1 MISSPEEGRRRSALG
16 KWFRSGTTILVFAFL
31 IRLVTCWQVLHSIP
45 LPHFWRGAE
54 QGAIASSILRQHVF
68 ASPYDQ
74 GQLTAWI
81 APIYPCVV
89 APVFGALGAYS
100 LASTNVLVG
109 LNVLFSALT
118 SLVIYAIGKRMFG
131 VNGGATAGWLWTF
144 CLPDAVMPLLI
155 WDTCLSAL
163 LLSTGFLVSLPLQ
176 TSKSYRQWGWVGL
189 FWGVTC
195 LVNPALISPV
205 PFLWALFWFGE
216 WRRGRNLWRQA
227 TLSAVLFL
235 AVLSP
240 WLVRNYRVFH
250 TPIFVR
256 SNFGA
261 ELYFGNLGFE
271 SHPLGSTMEYQNL
284 GELPYVAQKQH
295 AVLEYI
301 RNNFWEFSANSLHRA
316 GSFWIVPQISQMYW
330 LSISLLSFTGLGL
343 AIWERKREA
352 PPFLV
357 VMVFYPLVYYVT
369 YVFPKYRH
377 PIEPL
382 MFVLAAYPLVLL
394 ARFSRLRIWGG
405 RPNTARTTSN
415 TEIVSGPQSGGSG
428 SPH

>member
-1 MISSPEEGRRRSALG
+1 
-16 KWFRSGTTILVFAFL
+16 
-31 IRLVTCWQVLHSIP
+31 
-45 LPHFWRGAE
+45 
-54 QGAIASSILRQHVF
+54 
-68 ASPYDQ
+68 
-74 GQLTAWI
+74 
-81 APIYPCVV
+81 
-89 APVFGALGAYS
+89 
-100 LASTNVLVG
+100 
-109 LNVLFSALT
+109 
-118 SLVIYAIGKRMFG
+118 
-131 VNGGATAGWLWTF
+131 
-144 CLPDAVMPLLI
+144 
-155 WDTCLSAL
+155 
-163 LLSTGFLVSLPLQ
+163 
-176 TSKSYRQWGWVGL
+176 
-189 FWGVTC
+189 
-195 LVNPALISPV
+195 
-205 PFLWALFWFGE
+205 
-216 WRRGRNLWRQA
+216 LWRQA

-330 LSISLLSFTGLGL
+330 LSISLLNFTGLGL

-352 PPFLV
+352 LPFLV

-405 RPNTARTTSN
+405 RPNTARTISN
-415 TEIVSGPQSGGSG
+415 IEIVSLGATDCP
-428 SPH
+428 